1 MREPTVAASWPK
13 ALVEFASARGA
24 DADSLM
30 LAACIEA
37 SDLADAASR
46 VPLER
51 YVTLMNAAIEQCND
65 PGLALAFGEH
75 ISMDSLSI
83 VALIATNAETAQ
95 DSQATIN
102 KYSALIVDDGEDKP
116 AIDLVHRDGK
126 LWIKLG
132 SSIYSRYPAVA
143 EAGIAR
149 VVSGARSLLKSMS
162 GESPASFPEAIH
174 FTYPEPAHRA
184 EYDRLFGVPLVFN
197 SDMNAIAVDPA
208 VLTLP
213 MPKQFSAAAAT
224 LTKHADEMLSRLKTT
239 NTTRTSVETALVAR
253 FESGDVRM
261 EIIAQ
266 DLGLS
271 RATLFRRLKAE
282 HITFD
287 VVLSELRQRRAL
299 QMLNHEKR
307 SVQQT
312 AHLLGFSDP
321 AAFSRAFKRWT
332 GAGQSKK
339 RRAPIGYG

>member
-1 MREPTVAASWPK
+1 MREPTVAASWPRS
-13 ALVEFASARGA
+13 LVEFAAARGA

-30 LAACIEA
+30 LAACIEV
-37 SDLADAASR
+37 SDLTDAASR

-51 YVTLMNAAIEQCND
+51 YVALMSAAIEQCND

-75 ISMDSLSI
+75 VSMDNLSI

-102 KYSALIVDDGEDKP
+102 KYSALIVDDGEDSGTP
-116 AIDLVHRDGK
+116 AVELVHRDGK

-132 SSIYSRYPAVA
+132 SSIYSRYPAIT

-149 VVSGARSLLKSMS
+149 VVGGARSLLKSMGGAS
-162 GESPASFPEAIH
+162 TKSFPDAIH

-184 EYDRLFGVPLVFN
+184 EYDRFFGVPLVFD

-208 VLTLP
+208 LLALP

-224 LTKHADEMLSRLKTT
+224 LTKHADDMLSRLRTT
-239 NTTRTSVETALVAR
+239 NTTRASVETALAAR

-282 HITFD
+282 RVTFD

-299 QMLNHEKR
+299 QMLNQEKR

-332 GAGQSKK
+332 GVSPKHLLMV
-339 RRAPIGYG
+339 R

>member
-13 ALVEFASARGA
+13 ALLEFAAARGA

-30 LAACIEA
+30 RVANIE
-37 SDLADAASR
+37 SHELADPAAR
-46 VPLER
+46 VPLDR
-51 YVTLMNAAIEQCND
+51 YVALIDAAIEQCNE
-65 PGLALAFGEH
+65 PALALAFGEQV
-75 ISMDSLSI
+75 SMDNLSI

-102 KYSALIVDDGEDKP
+102 KYSALMIDDGDDSGAP
-116 AIDLVHRDGK
+116 AIELVQRDGK

-132 SSIYSRYPAVA
+132 SSVYSRFPAVT
-143 EAGIAR
+143 ESGIAR
-149 VVSGARSLLKSMS
+149 VVSGARSLLKSYGGDS
-162 GESPASFPEAIH
+162 STGKFPEAIH
-174 FTYPEPAHRA
+174 FTYPEPPHRS
-184 EYDRLFGVPLVFN
+184 EYDRMFGVPLVFN
-197 SDMNAIAVDPA
+197 SDMNAIAIDPA
-208 VLTLP
+208 VLSLP

-224 LTKHADEMLSRLKTT
+224 LTGHADELLSRLKSTGSI
-239 NTTRTSVETALVAR
+239 RTSVETVLIHR

-282 HITFD
+282 RVTFD
-287 VVLSELRQRRAL
+287 QVLSELRQKRAL
-299 QMLNHEKR
+299 QMLNQERR

-332 GAGQSKK
+332 GVSPKHLLVV
-339 RRAPIGYG
+339 R

>member
-1 MREPTVAASWPK
+1 MREPTVAASWPRS
-13 ALVEFASARGA
+13 LLEFAAARGA
-24 DADSLM
+24 NADALM
-30 LAACIEA
+30 IAASIDA
-37 SDLADAASR
+37 SQLADPDSR

-51 YVTLMNAAIEQCND
+51 YVALMSAAIEQCND
-65 PGLALAFGEH
+65 PALALAFGEH
-75 ISMDSLSI
+75 VSMDNLSI
-83 VALIATNAETAQ
+83 VALIATNAETAH

-102 KYSALIVDDGEDKP
+102 KYGALIVDDGEDKP
-116 AIDLVHRDGK
+116 AVELVHRDGK

-132 SSIYSRYPAVA
+132 SSIYSRYPAVT

-149 VVSGARSLLKSMS
+149 VVGGARSLLKSMS
-162 GESPASFPEAIH
+162 GASSKSFPDAIH
-174 FTYPEPAHRA
+174 FTYPEPPHRA
-184 EYDRLFGVPLVFN
+184 EYDRLFGVPLVFE

-208 VLTLP
+208 LLTLP

-224 LTKHADEMLSRLKTT
+224 LTQHADEMLSRLKTS
-239 NTTRTSVETALVAR
+239 NTTRASVETALIAR

-271 RATLFRRLKAE
+271 RATLFRRLKVE
-282 HITFD
+282 RVTFD

-299 QMLNHEKR
+299 QMLNQEKR

-332 GAGQSKK
+332 GVSPKHLLVV
-339 RRAPIGYG
+339 R